1 MHKSVADTSVITC
14 DEIISAIDIVSAT
27 MTNTITT
34 NVSINSD
41 DKIVRYCFILHIVL
55 LVIILPLIITIICSL
70 YAKHRS
76 RRKNINDLTV

>member
-41 DKIVRYCFILHIVL
+41 DKIVRYCFILYTVL
-55 LVIILPLIITIICSL
+55 LVIILITIIAIICYHYL
-70 YAKHRS
+70 KHTS
-76 RRKNINDLTV
+76 K

>member
-27 MTNTITT
+27 MTNTITA

-55 LVIILPLIITIICSL
+55 LVILLPLIITIICSL
-70 YAKHRS
+70 YVKHSS